1 MKERIRVYHKD
12 GSLLKDREGN
22 AVELSAVEM
31 TDGWMEDCFVQTT
44 IESAYPINFSIGDYI
59 VYRGER
65 YELNYDPGKAKTARA
80 GSGRGAFRYE
90 NVKLNALQDELV
102 RAQFLDVVLG
112 MENTEE
118 QTIPYTALP
127 KFGFYVQTV
136 DDLLDRIQANM
147 DEQMGA
153 GLWAL
158 YSRNKERS
166 LQRGCDGAVWEEMYG
181 EGTTE
186 TIIDSAALTIDNQNC
201 WNALALVNSK
211 WDINFVVRGR
221 NVFVDTMGLEVPY
234 EFVYGKRR
242 GLYEI
247 TQTADDSQAVT
258 TRLRAYGS
266 EKNLPTHYYANLCVD
281 VFGETS
287 KISHLASSTEAVLH
301 ITIPSLSWAAAG
313 SYFTSVR
320 DGSTA
325 ESREYNVTVKS
336 GNIEGRGCAVSSA
349 RKEGEG
355 TVTIIL
361 NSLNDEYG
369 MTVKNVE
376 DFYTAVMKER
386 KVYFLQGVNKQ
397 SFPSKNMT
405 VSTDQ
410 MPSHM
415 AVTRLMLPGFPKMS
429 VKEWWDTQA
438 TEEEKAWINPSGKEH
453 LLSELKNR
461 PYVDSVN
468 IKELGVRNGSVMFDT
483 ENKKEGIIE
492 IYPTI
497 EEMTVDGQRIDEIN
511 SGSDIKDNGIFKDG
525 QTVPPFSVTLSPKI
539 NFDINMLKK
548 EDFTISM
555 KDGKCGGR
563 EFKVNG
569 SVKENGVWKLTLD
582 RVKDDALEL
591 YFPNKDFQIES
602 GDHFVLTGIEMPD
615 SYVEAASAKLLKY
628 ALAWLDKNDYTRYVF
643 EPKVDEIFMAYQH
656 DKAKADA
663 TGKTVSLY
671 ETLKSGSLL
680 HFSDTDLK
688 IDKSGVIER
697 LIIREELG
705 SIPTYDV
712 TIKEDKDVGA
722 LQKMQ
727 DAIDTVT
734 MSVKSGLSS
743 AQIEGLIRSR
753 GAKYFLSK
761 TDPDTAQ
768 DVIRFLRG
776 LTVGRTGDGYGVTG
790 EGAATLSS
798 CVVESVRNAEATDED
813 RTIVGGKGFDLYMGK
828 DGKSH
833 LYIDYLTTRTKFFAA
848 SAEVRKVSYSG
859 GTTLFSN
866 AGSTI
871 VKVAH
876 VLDDAG
882 VTVGYKCYAAADDGT
897 TRTANWWHVGMM
909 ALCQTFNVKAGET
922 ENLQNRY
929 YWRLVVGTGQET
941 LEDGKLYDYVILSNK
956 RTFMGS
962 EACVPGQSL
971 AAVFEEQEGKTT
983 DDGNNVIAN
992 RMFFGYE
999 PAADGGEPDVPQPY
1013 DVIVQA
1019 GDQIQWNRF
1028 GNLIKLTTSTEDGSD
1043 NGNAPAIAMYHAM
1056 GAPYKTGDTVN
1067 PYQWKTLTS
1076 LDSPLLVLKNAKNFK
1091 FFTDDDPD
1099 NIIDP
1104 VTVTY
1109 DLVPSS
1115 EYIIRK
1121 PNSQT
1126 ATPNDITFTLRK
1138 RTGNVTEDITD
1149 GYLLTAYY
1157 TSDGFPQKQ
1166 KKVIT
1171 QLSDI
1176 GVSFYTLRTAYVVA
1190 SAEESGETLA
1200 KTDIIILSDGAKGDT
1215 GTSFKVLGY
1224 ALAHAKT
1231 YAELQQIT
1239 PTDGGLYLVDDTT
1252 GMEGGGKKPC
1262 VVQWKNGKYI
1272 VCDSNDGD
1280 SYKIGE
1286 ILWTNTGTYWLDI
1299 GSVKGEGVVISDMSV
1314 TYAISDSA
1322 TVTPTEWQSAIIA
1335 ATDAKPYLWTR
1346 TTVTYKDSEG
1356 EHTTVSYAIAYKGK
1370 DAVEFI
1376 VKNAPLVFDTDE
1388 NGIVP
1393 TNAVKTA
1400 TIEVYCAGKNI
1411 TSEVKSVSEG
1421 NGHVGCRGISTEKD
1435 NTVIKAKLPG
1445 YMILKDSA
1453 LNVSVTSGYAVVN
1466 IVVGSTTYTQ
1476 QVQFLVNV
1484 AKFTG
1489 AISADNKKLRTDYTE
1504 LTNRVGTV
1512 ETDVNGIPIKTQGEL
1527 TKYTSTIEQTA
1538 REISLKVST
1547 AVVERRNLLPGSA
1560 FRKQG
1565 EGCGFMKAKILCSQ
1579 KFEGT
1584 NIALADKPQA
1594 GGLCWGGGYSRNI
1607 HVTKGKRYTLTFMAR
1622 VLSGSADVLC
1632 EIRWEKSATDGS
1644 HPAGYAGPAGSANLG
1659 VEKIQSAEGWH
1670 LYQRS
1675 FTVPTNAAYE
1685 WVAVWC
1691 IKSNSST
1698 ANQQVCF
1705 AHPIL
1710 IEGDAKDYVSWGLS
1724 PDDYNYI
1731 GGNLLDNTRT
1741 FAKGGNLTRMD
1752 ASVVTNESYN
1762 NGCSVI
1768 YANAASKYIE
1778 MAQWSVNTIIKK
1790 DEDYIFSFMAKG
1802 SGSLSAYMW
1811 SGTNLSIFAE
1821 DSEHSTTSSNA
1832 DGGRSMPLTDE
1843 WKRYWVHW
1851 RSEGTGTPNS
1861 ILIRCMQGS
1870 KAWVTIPKLEV
1881 GATPTDWIESKSGYV
1896 EDSGLAAKML
1906 RTGLDIENGKITA
1919 TADKFEVRN
1928 NSGEVTASV
1937 NKDGL
1942 LEVGAGVFSGSLV
1955 GVSGTFSKLM
1965 HVSDTNVYIS
1975 FDQTYG
1981 GLLLKGFTVNDGPMR
1996 IMGDLAVDGDM
2007 NVGVVRSSGIWS
2019 QGSFGALHRV
2029 YARIKNDWLRVYYY
2043 AGNNEKM
2050 FAEKRLKT
2058 FTENGETIYS
2068 VPCYVDKIHGGF
2080 TLTDPDDDFGNGAPI
2095 DTFVFEGN
2103 GWVNLVYNF
2112 AMYDTQKITVLHTT
2126 GSPTAKIYVCVCGA
2140 KTELRGGVALQLWK
2154 APQGL
2159 ASPAQSGAGHDVFV
2173 VSRYDNNW
2181 A

>member
-12 GSLLKDREGN
+12 GSLLNDMEGN

-59 VYRGER
+59 IYRGER

-80 GSGRGAFRYE
+80 GSDRGAFRYE

-166 LQRGCDGAVWEEMYG
+166 LQRGCDGTVWEEMYG

-221 NVFVDTMGLEVPY
+221 NVFVDTTGLEVPY

-287 KISHLASSTEAVLH
+287 KISHLASSTNTVLH

-325 ESREYNVTVKS
+325 ESREYNVTVKA
-336 GNIEGRGCAVSSA
+336 GDIEGRGYAVSSA

-361 NSLNDEYG
+361 NSSNDEYG
-369 MTVKNVE
+369 MTMNDVE

-397 SFPSKNMT
+397 SFPSKNMIAN
-405 VSTDQ
+405 TDQ

-483 ENKKEGIIE
+483 DNKKEGIIE

-497 EEMTVDGQRIDEIN
+497 EEMTVDGQRIDELN
-511 SGSDIKDNGIFKDG
+511 SGSAIKDNGIFKDG

-656 DKAKADA
+656 DKAKADT

-671 ETLKSGSLL
+671 ETLKAGSLL
-680 HFSDTDLK
+680 HFSDTDLEL
-688 IDKSGVIER
+688 DKSGVIER

-705 SIPTYDV
+705 GIPTYDV
-712 TIKEDKDVGA
+712 TIKEDKDVGT

-753 GAKYFLSK
+753 GAKYFLSR

-776 LTVGRTGDGYGVTG
+776 LTIGRTGDGYGVTG

-833 LYIDYLTTRTKFFAA
+833 LYIDYLTARTKFFAA

-871 VKVAH
+871 MKVAH
-876 VLDDAG
+876 IVDDAG
-882 VTVGYKCYAAADDGT
+882 TVVGYKCYAAADDGT
-897 TRTANWWHVGMM
+897 TKTANWWHTGMM
-909 ALCQTFNVKAGET
+909 ALCQTFNVKVGET

-962 EACVPGQSL
+962 EACVPVTSQKVIGADGNALVFGDVMIQVTTTGEKQSL
-971 AAVFEEQEGKTT
+971 AEVFAEQEGKTT
-983 DDGNNVIAN
+983 DDGNNTIAN

-999 PAADGGEPDVPQPY
+999 PSADGGEPDVPQPY

-1109 DLVPSS
+1109 ELIPSS

-1126 ATPNDITFTLRK
+1126 ATPNDITFTLTK
-1138 RTGNVTEDITD
+1138 RTGNVTEDMKD
-1149 GYLLTAYY
+1149 GYVLTADY
-1157 TSDGFPQKQ
+1157 TTTAGESKSG
-1166 KKVIT
+1166 VAINR
-1171 QLSDI
+1171 LSDI
-1176 GVSFYTLRTAYVVA
+1176 GVSFYLLA
-1190 SAEESGETLA
+1190 SVTVRATVNADNTVISHVLHV
-1200 KTDIIILSDGAKGDT
+1200 LSDGDKGDRGDD
-1215 GTSFKVLGY
+1215 GT
-1224 ALAHAKT
+1224 
-1231 YAELQQIT
+1231 
-1239 PTDGGLYLVDDTT
+1239 
-1252 GMEGGGKKPC
+1252 
-1262 VVQWKNGKYI
+1262 N
-1272 VCDSNDGD
+1272 
-1280 SYKIGE
+1280 
-1286 ILWTNTGTYWLDI
+1286 
-1299 GSVKGEGVVISDMSV
+1299 
-1314 TYAISDSA
+1314 
-1322 TVTPTEWQSAIIA
+1322 
-1335 ATDAKPYLWTR
+1335 
-1346 TTVTYKDSEG
+1346 
-1356 EHTTVSYAIAYKGK
+1356 GK

-1376 VKNAPLVFDTDE
+1376 VSNAPLVFDTDE
-1388 NGIVP
+1388 NGVVS
-1393 TNAVKTA
+1393 ASVSKTA
-1400 TIEVYCAGKNI
+1400 TIQVMRSGKNI
-1411 TSEVKSVSEG
+1411 TSEVSNLFPS
-1421 NGHVGCRGISTEKD
+1421 NSNVGCGKPTLTKRTDGIDVTISGASI
-1435 NTVIKAKLPG
+1435 N
-1445 YMILKDSA
+1445 KDST
-1453 LNVSVTSGYAVVN
+1453 LGVSVTSGYVIAYMA
-1466 IVVGSTTYTQ
+1466 IGSTLYSQ
-1476 QVQFLVNV
+1476 QIPFTVNV

-1489 AISADNKKLRTDYTE
+1489 TISADNKKLRTDYTE
-1504 LTNRVGTV
+1504 LTNRVGAV
-1512 ETDVNGIPIKTQGEL
+1512 ETDVDGIPIKTQGEL

-1547 AVVERRNLLPGSA
+1547 AVVERRNLLTGSA
-1560 FRKQG
+1560 FRKQN
-1565 EGCGFMKAKILCSQ
+1565 EGCDFMKAKILCSQ

-1622 VLSGSADVLC
+1622 VLSGSADVLG

-1675 FTVPTNAAYE
+1675 FTVPANAAYE

-1691 IKSNSST
+1691 IKSNNST

-1705 AHPIL
+1705 ALPML
-1710 IEGDAKDYVSWGLS
+1710 IEGDAKDYVCWGLS

-1768 YANAASKYIE
+1768 YANAASKFIE
-1778 MAQWSVNTIIKK
+1778 MAQWSVAPFIKK
-1790 DEDYIFSFMAKG
+1790 DEDYMFSFVAKG
-1802 SGSLSAYMW
+1802 SGTLSVFMW
-1811 SGTNLSIFAE
+1811 NGSNLSIFAE
-1821 DSEHSTTSSNA
+1821 DSESSTTKTGV
-1832 DGGRSMPLTDE
+1832 DGARSFNLTSD

-1851 RSEGTGTPNS
+1851 RSEGTGLPNYA
-1861 ILIRCMQGS
+1861 LIRCMQGC

-1881 GATPTDWIESKSGYV
+1881 GATPTDWIEGKSGYV

-1906 RTGLDIENGKITA
+1906 RTGIDIENGKITA
-1919 TADKFEVRN
+1919 TADTFEVQDNRGN
-1928 NSGEVTASV
+1928 ITARITDDGFFTGSV
-1937 NKDGL
+1937 YATNGYFDGL
-1942 LEVGAGVFSGSLV
+1942 VRNRKRVITKENFYEYFEKDTYSGMSDAYNPIWEKIGSNFVIQSTPEDADGAAMYLQLALPTAYPITHPYTDGRYERAREV
-1955 GVSGTFSKLM
+1955 
-1965 HVSDTNVYIS
+1965 I
-1975 FDQTYG
+1975 
-1981 GLLLKGFTVNDGPMR
+1981 
-1996 IMGDLAVDGDM
+1996 
-2007 NVGVVRSSGIWS
+2007 
-2019 QGSFGALHRV
+2019 
-2029 YARIKNDWLRVYYY
+2029 
-2043 AGNNEKM
+2043 GNTIII
-2050 FAEKRLKT
+2050 RC
-2058 FTENGETIYS
+2058 ENGNGITLYGTSRTAPDWDSGGYTGYPYTLKSGYVAYLTCKVKNTGSSSEESGYETIYWER
-2068 VPCYVDKIHGGF
+2068 VVRK
-2080 TLTDPDDDFGNGAPI
+2080 
-2095 DTFVFEGN
+2095 
-2103 GWVNLVYNF
+2103 
-2112 AMYDTQKITVLHTT
+2112 
-2126 GSPTAKIYVCVCGA
+2126 
-2140 KTELRGGVALQLWK
+2140 AL
-2154 APQGL
+2154 P
-2159 ASPAQSGAGHDVFV
+2159 
-2173 VSRYDNNW
+2173 
-2181 A
+2181 

>member
-12 GSLLKDREGN
+12 GSLLNDMEGN

-80 GSGRGAFRYE
+80 GSDRGAFRYE

-181 EGTTE
+181 KGTTE

-221 NVFVDTMGLEVPY
+221 NVFVDTTGLEVPY

-287 KISHLASSTEAVLH
+287 KISHLASSTNTVLH

-336 GNIEGRGCAVSSA
+336 GDIEGRGYAVSSA

-361 NSLNDEYG
+361 NSSNDEYG
-369 MTVKNVE
+369 MTMNDVE

-397 SFPSKNMT
+397 SFPSKNMIAN
-405 VSTDQ
+405 TDQ

-525 QTVPPFSVTLSPKI
+525 QTVPPFSVTLPPKI

-591 YFPNKDFQIES
+591 NFPNKDFQIES

-663 TGKTVSLY
+663 TGKTASLY
-671 ETLKSGSLL
+671 ETLKAGSLL
-680 HFSDTDLK
+680 HFSDTDLN

-712 TIKEDKDVGA
+712 TIKEDKDVGT

-727 DAIDTVT
+727 DTIDTVT

-776 LTVGRTGDGYGVTG
+776 LTIGRTEDGYGVTG

-813 RTIVGGKGFDLYMGK
+813 RTIVGGKGFELYMGK

-833 LYIDYLTTRTKFFAA
+833 LYIDYLTARTKFFAA

-909 ALCQTFNVKAGET
+909 ALCQTFNVKAGES
-922 ENLQNRY
+922 ENLANRY

-962 EACVPGQSL
+962 EACVPVTSQKVIGADGKSLVFGDVMIQVTTTGEKQSL

-1056 GAPYKTGDTVN
+1056 GAPYKTRDTVN

-1091 FFTDDDPD
+1091 FFTDDNPD

-1115 EYIIRK
+1115 EYIIRR

-1138 RTGNVTEDITD
+1138 RTGNVTEDMKD
-1149 GYLLTAYY
+1149 GYVLTADY
-1157 TSDGFPQKQ
+1157 TTTAGESKSG
-1166 KKVIT
+1166 VAINR
-1171 QLSDI
+1171 LSDI
-1176 GVSFYTLRTAYVVA
+1176 GVSFYLLASVTVRATVKADNTTVTL
-1190 SAEESGETLA
+1190 TLP
-1200 KTDIIILSDGAKGDT
+1200 ILSDGAKGDT

-1370 DAVEFI
+1370 DGDKGNPGANGTDAVEFI

-1388 NGIVP
+1388 NGVVS
-1393 TNAVKTA
+1393 ASVSKTA
-1400 TIEVYCAGKNI
+1400 TIQVMRSGKNI
-1411 TSEVKSVSEG
+1411 TSEVRNLFPSNS
-1421 NGHVGCRGISTEKD
+1421 NIGCGKPTLTKQEDGIGVTISGASI
-1435 NTVIKAKLPG
+1435 N
-1445 YMILKDSA
+1445 KDST
-1453 LNVSVTSGYAVVN
+1453 LGVSVTSGYV
-1466 IVVGSTTYTQ
+1466 IVYMTIGGTLYSQ
-1476 QVQFLVNV
+1476 QIPFLVNV

-1489 AISADNKKLRTDYTE
+1489 TISADNKKLRTDYTE

-1527 TKYTSTIEQTA
+1527 TKYTSTIEQSA
-1538 REISLKVST
+1538 REISLKVGY
-1547 AVVERRNLLPGSA
+1547 ALVERRNLLPGSA
-1560 FRKQG
+1560 FRKQN

-1659 VEKIQSAEGWH
+1659 VEKIQSEGWH

-1675 FTVPTNAAYE
+1675 FTVPANAAYE

-1691 IKSNSST
+1691 VKSNSST

-1724 PDDYNYI
+1724 PNDYNYI

-1741 FAKGGNLTRMD
+1741 FAKAGNLTRMD

-1768 YANAASKYIE
+1768 YANAASKFIE
-1778 MAQWSVNTIIKK
+1778 MAQWSVAPFIKK
-1790 DEDYIFSFMAKG
+1790 DEDYMFSFVAKG
-1802 SGSLSAYMW
+1802 SGTLSVFMW
-1811 SGTNLSIFAE
+1811 NGSNLSIFAE
-1821 DSEHSTTSSNA
+1821 DSESATTTTSN
-1832 DGGRSMPLTDE
+1832 DGARSFNLTSD

-1851 RSEGTGTPNS
+1851 RSEGTGLPNYV
-1861 ILIRCMQGS
+1861 LIRCLQGS
-1870 KAWVTIPKLEV
+1870 KAWVTMPKLET

-1896 EDSGLAAKML
+1896 EDSGLVAKML
-1906 RTGLDIENGKITA
+1906 RTGFDIENGKITA
-1919 TADKFEVRN
+1919 TADKFEIRN
-1928 NSGEVTASV
+1928 NNGEQTAAVNEKGRLEVKSGLFSGFIVKKMTTLTPDNISEYLKSSQSNGYLSMDFSAAGSYVCFTGAMKAKYGDDYPSPVLPFYNIGSISASLGVTAEEAISYIGQIV
-1937 NKDGL
+1937 IIANK
-1942 LEVGAGVFSGSLV
+1942 
-1955 GVSGTFSKLM
+1955 
-1965 HVSDTNVYIS
+1965 SDT
-1975 FDQTYG
+1975 
-1981 GLLLKGFTVNDGPMR
+1981 TVNVIGGGTIKGGGTQSQWIETGYMAV
-1996 IMGDLAVDGDM
+1996 LACEFEYTSVKSYKI
-2007 NVGVVRSSGIWS
+2007 VW
-2019 QGSFGALHRV
+2019 
-2029 YARIKNDWLRVYYY
+2029 
-2043 AGNNEKM
+2043 
-2050 FAEKRLKT
+2050 
-2058 FTENGETIYS
+2058 NGYC
-2068 VPCYVDKIHGGF
+2068 VKI
-2080 TLTDPDDDFGNGAPI
+2080 
-2095 DTFVFEGN
+2095 
-2103 GWVNLVYNF
+2103 
-2112 AMYDTQKITVLHTT
+2112 
-2126 GSPTAKIYVCVCGA
+2126 
-2140 KTELRGGVALQLWK
+2140 
-2154 APQGL
+2154 
-2159 ASPAQSGAGHDVFV
+2159 
-2173 VSRYDNNW
+2173 
-2181 A
+2181 

>member
-12 GSLLKDREGN
+12 GSLLNDMEGN

-80 GSGRGAFRYE
+80 GSDRGAFRYE

-147 DEQMGA
+147 DEQMGT

-186 TIIDSAALTIDNQNC
+186 TIIDSTALTIDNQNC

-221 NVFVDTMGLEVPY
+221 NVFVDTTGLEVPY

-287 KISHLASSTEAVLH
+287 KISHLASSTNIVLH

-336 GNIEGRGCAVSSA
+336 GDIEGRGYAVSSA

-361 NSLNDEYG
+361 NSSNDEYG

-397 SFPSKNMT
+397 SFPSKNMIAN
-405 VSTDQ
+405 TDQ

-483 ENKKEGIIE
+483 ENRKEGIIE

-525 QTVPPFSVTLSPKI
+525 QPVPSFSVTLSPKI

-591 YFPNKDFQIES
+591 NFPNKDFQIES

-671 ETLKSGSLL
+671 ETLKAGSLL
-680 HFSDTDLK
+680 HFSDTDLN

-712 TIKEDKDVGA
+712 TIKEDKDVGT

-776 LTVGRTGDGYGVTG
+776 LTIGRTEDGYGVTG

-813 RTIVGGKGFDLYMGK
+813 RTIVGGKGFELYMGK

-833 LYIDYLTTRTKFFAA
+833 LYIDYLTARTKFFAA
-848 SAEVRKVSYSG
+848 GAEVRKVSYSG

-871 VKVAH
+871 MKVAH

-909 ALCQTFNVKAGET
+909 ALCQTFNVKAGES
-922 ENLQNRY
+922 ENLANRY

-956 RTFMGS
+956 RTFKGS
-962 EACVPGQSL
+962 EACVPVTSQKVIGADGKALVFGDVMIQVTTTGEKQSL

-1043 NGNAPAIAMYHAM
+1043 GNAPASSMYHAM

-1091 FFTDDDPD
+1091 FFTDDNPD

-1138 RTGNVTEDITD
+1138 RTGNVSEAMKDGYVLTADYTTTD
-1149 GYLLTAYY
+1149 GA
-1157 TSDGFPQKQ
+1157 SKSG
-1166 KKVIT
+1166 VAINR
-1171 QLSDI
+1171 LSDI
-1176 GVSFYTLRTAYVVA
+1176 GVSFYLLASVTVRATVKADNTTVALTLP
-1190 SAEESGETLA
+1190 
-1200 KTDIIILSDGAKGDT
+1200 ILSDGAKGDT

-1224 ALAHAKT
+1224 ALAHVKT

-1370 DAVEFI
+1370 DGDKGDPGANGQDAVEFI
-1376 VKNAPLVFDTDE
+1376 VKNAPLVFDTDQ
-1388 NGIVP
+1388 NGVVS
-1393 TNAVKTA
+1393 ASVSKTA
-1400 TIEVYCAGKNI
+1400 TIQVMRSGKNI
-1411 TSEVKSVSEG
+1411 TSEVRNLFPSNS
-1421 NGHVGCRGISTEKD
+1421 NIGCGKPTLTKQEDGIGVTISGASI
-1435 NTVIKAKLPG
+1435 N
-1445 YMILKDSA
+1445 KDST
-1453 LNVSVTSGYAVVN
+1453 LGVSVTSGYV
-1466 IVVGSTTYTQ
+1466 IVYMTIGGTLYSQ
-1476 QVQFLVNV
+1476 QIPFMVNV

-1560 FRKQG
+1560 FRKQN

-1675 FTVPTNAAYE
+1675 FTVPANAAYE

-1705 AHPIL
+1705 ALPIL
-1710 IEGDAKDYVSWGLS
+1710 IEGDAKDYVCWGLS

-1741 FAKGGNLTRMD
+1741 FTKGGNLTRMD
-1752 ASVVTNESYN
+1752 ASVVSNVSYN

-1768 YANAASKYIE
+1768 YANAASKFIE
-1778 MAQWSVNTIIKK
+1778 MAQWSVAPFIKK
-1790 DEDYIFSFMAKG
+1790 DEDYMFSFVAKG
-1802 SGSLSAYMW
+1802 SGTLSVFMW
-1811 SGTNLSIFAE
+1811 NGSNLSIFAE
-1821 DSEHSTTSSNA
+1821 DSESATTKTDV
-1832 DGGRSMPLTDE
+1832 DGARSFNLTSD

-1851 RSEGTGTPNS
+1851 RSEGTGLPNYA
-1861 ILIRCMQGS
+1861 LIRCVQGS

-1881 GATPTDWIESKSGYV
+1881 GATPTDWIEGKSGYV
-1896 EDSGLAAKML
+1896 EDSGLVAKIL
-1906 RTGLDIENGKITA
+1906 RTGFDIENGKITA
-1919 TADKFEVRN
+1919 TADKFEIRN
-1928 NSGEVTASV
+1928 NNGEQTAAVNEKGRLEVKSGLFSGFIVKKMTTLTPDNISEYLKSSQSNGYLSMDFSAAGSYVCFTGAMKAKYGDDYPSPVLPFYNIGSISASLGVTAEEAISYIGQIV
-1937 NKDGL
+1937 IIANK
-1942 LEVGAGVFSGSLV
+1942 
-1955 GVSGTFSKLM
+1955 
-1965 HVSDTNVYIS
+1965 SDT
-1975 FDQTYG
+1975 
-1981 GLLLKGFTVNDGPMR
+1981 TVNVIGGGTIKGGGTQSQWIETGYMAV
-1996 IMGDLAVDGDM
+1996 LACEFEYTSVKSYKI
-2007 NVGVVRSSGIWS
+2007 VW
-2019 QGSFGALHRV
+2019 
-2029 YARIKNDWLRVYYY
+2029 
-2043 AGNNEKM
+2043 
-2050 FAEKRLKT
+2050 
-2058 FTENGETIYS
+2058 NGYC
-2068 VPCYVDKIHGGF
+2068 VKI
-2080 TLTDPDDDFGNGAPI
+2080 
-2095 DTFVFEGN
+2095 
-2103 GWVNLVYNF
+2103 
-2112 AMYDTQKITVLHTT
+2112 
-2126 GSPTAKIYVCVCGA
+2126 
-2140 KTELRGGVALQLWK
+2140 
-2154 APQGL
+2154 
-2159 ASPAQSGAGHDVFV
+2159 
-2173 VSRYDNNW
+2173 
-2181 A
+2181 